1 MCEEALI
8 KAKFSSIGQFKMNKT
23 IFWLYPKLDK
33 WMGGTRFVFECCKR
47 LGKQYD
53 LKVVCQKGHLRVLS
67 VFMDEGLEVIS
78 LQSPTFTDLNFWV
91 KHEKNIRDIYNKVKR
106 LIPEDA
112 LIITSMYPMNYIA
125 SQFDNKHI
133 QVIYEPFSFFYN
145 QRIEHDYSIF
155 HYIFFRIVAKLFKKT
170 DIMSVQKADV
180 VLTLSSFEKN
190 NIKKIYN
197 KDSDVIFEGVDT
209 SFFYP
214 RDFNTL
220 GIRYHSVVPFMHSTG
235 FDSYKGTDLVIDS
248 LPLLKKH
255 ISNFKLFLTYTRVN
269 KNKMRKYL
277 RFIKDH
283 NLEGNI
289 EIKGFLPYEEL
300 PIYYSF
306 AKVYVEPGIGRSMSL
321 SNKEAMACGTPV
333 IRGNDST
340 EEVIDGETGFLVD
353 PFDKE
358 AFSEKVALL
367 LTNNDLSDQMGQAA
381 RDFVLQR
388 FNWDEVV
395 KRIVDRIPQL

>member
-1 MCEEALI
+1 MCEKALV
-8 KAKFSSIGQFKMNKT
+8 KAKFSSSGQFKVNKT

-47 LGKQYD
+47 LHKKYD
-53 LKVVCQKGHLRVLS
+53 LKVVCQKGHSRVLS
-67 VFMDEGLEVIS
+67 AFMAEGLEVIN
-78 LQSPTFTDLNFWV
+78 LDLPTYTDLIFWV
-91 KHEKNIRDIYNKVKR
+91 KLEKNISNNCHIIKR
-106 LIPEDA
+106 LLTKDV

-133 QVIYEPFSFFYN
+133 QIIYEPFSFFYS
-145 QRIEHDYSIF
+145 QRIDHDYSIS
-155 HYIFFRIVAKLFKKT
+155 HDLFFRIVAKLFKQT
-170 DIMSVQKADV
+170 DIQSVQKADL

-220 GIRYHSVVPFMHSTG
+220 ENRYQGVVPLMHSTG
-235 FDSYKGTDLVIDS
+235 FDSYKGTDLVLDS
-248 LPLLKKH
+248 LPHLKKR

-269 KNKMRKYL
+269 NNKMRKYL

-283 NLEGNI
+283 NLEDNI

-300 PIYYSF
+300 PVYYSF

-321 SNKEAMACGTPV
+321 SNKEAMACGTAV
-333 IRGNDST
+333 IRGNDSN

-353 PFDKE
+353 PFDKVT
-358 AFSEKVALL
+358 FSEKVALL
-367 LTNNDLSDQMGQAA
+367 LTNNDLTDRMGQAA